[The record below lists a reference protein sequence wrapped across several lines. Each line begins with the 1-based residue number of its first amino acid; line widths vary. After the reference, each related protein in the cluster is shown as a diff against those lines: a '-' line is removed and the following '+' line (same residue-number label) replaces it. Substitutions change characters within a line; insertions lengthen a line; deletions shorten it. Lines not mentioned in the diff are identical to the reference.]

1 MKTKQRKF
9 IRPSVLFAIANV
21 VVIMAGSTHAH
32 EWSDKTGHYKFTGD
46 LIARNDKTVI
56 IETDKKKLI
65 SVKIEKLSEA
75 DHKYLAEQLDKHT
88 EKASQPQTWHLRG
101 GLKINAAV
109 VEYGQRTVS
118 IQRRRGKA
126 YVNDKRFDNLPEF
139 YQKLIPKIISHVEK
153 SKITSDDLRD
163 WLLSKHGH
171 AMNYTLDGV
180 MLEFENGDLYVLP
193 FFMFSDEDR
202 KLLEPGWK
210 SWLAAENDR
219 QLRKDHELELQAKSI
234 ANREKEMAARRVQEL
249 HLQLEAYRAGL
260 FDLWEVSMQ
269 PSNGIGPWRQVIVP
283 GRDSN
288 AASVAALQENPG
300 YTIGGVAMMERR
312 NY

>member
-1 MKTKQRKF
+1 
-9 IRPSVLFAIANV
+9 
-21 VVIMAGSTHAH
+21 
-32 EWSDKTGHYKFTGD
+32 
-46 LIARNDKTVI
+46 
-56 IETDKKKLI
+56 
-65 SVKIEKLSEA
+65 
-75 DHKYLAEQLDKHT
+75 
-88 EKASQPQTWHLRG
+88 
-101 GLKINAAV
+101 
-109 VEYGQRTVS
+109 
-118 IQRRRGKA
+118 
-126 YVNDKRFDNLPEF
+126 
-139 YQKLIPKIISHVEK
+139 
-153 SKITSDDLRD
+153 
-163 WLLSKHGH
+163 
-171 AMNYTLDGV
+171 MNYTLDGV
-180 MLEFENGDLYVLP
+180 MLEFENGDLYGLP